1 MGNEGKTL
9 AHAGIMLAAPSS
21 GSGKTTV
28 TCALLAALKKQNKKV
43 RSFKCGPDYIDPMF
57 HERVLHVPSRN
68 LDTFFSDREQLKK
81 LYLRGAKDVEFSV
94 IEGAMGL
101 YDGLGGVKR
110 EGSAH
115 HLAEILNLPIILVMD
130 AHGMGRTMV
139 SVLAGIRQ
147 YDKSGHIA
155 GVILNRTSECVY
167 QSVRGVIE
175 EELKLPVL
183 GYFPQRKEFQTESR
197 HLGLKMPQEIEN
209 LQKQT
214 EAAAAQLAKTV
225 DIARILDIATEW
237 EACPCS
243 TEADRPDKDGK
254 KKADSER
261 SEKGQTVR
269 IAVAADDAFCFYY
282 EDNLQMLRE
291 LGAEL
296 VLFSPLADQR
306 LPENV
311 DGILLG
317 GGYPELYAKE
327 LSENASMRRSIRQAV
342 SDGMPSL
349 AECGG
354 FMYLHDSI
362 TAENGTFPMAG
373 VVAGNCRNAGKLV
386 RFGYVEIREKEPLF
400 LQGGNIKGHEFHYY
414 DSDSN
419 GASAV
424 AKKPASEKSWDCVH
438 AGTNHWWGYPHLYY
452 PSNPAFAEHF
462 IQCAAEWKK
471 SRAKKARE
479 PAGSY
484 SGEKLK
490 EEIISKKKEGKL
502 YGIGVGPGEPELMT
516 IKAVQ
521 AVKACDML
529 VLPAVSRESCYAYRI
544 VEQVCPLAAKM
555 PVQCLPFPMT
565 RDAKKLKAAHAEI
578 YANIENVLE
587 KGKKVGLLTI
597 GDPSVY
603 STYMYMHRRAQEAG
617 WRTQMIS
624 GVPSFC
630 AAAARL
636 GISLGENAG
645 EIHIL
650 PAAYD
655 ISDSLALTGTRV
667 YMKSGR
673 KLEELVLLLQEDE
686 RTKHCEI
693 YGVSNCG
700 MENERVYYGLEELKS
715 AEGYLTTVII
725 KGN

>member
-1 MGNEGKTL
+1 MV
-9 AHAGIMLAAPSS
+9 HAGILLAAPSS

-28 TCALLAALKKQNKKV
+28 TCALLAALKKQNRKI
-43 RSFKCGPDYIDPMF
+43 RSFKCGSDYIDPMF

-81 LYLRGAKDVEFSV
+81 LYFRGAEDVEFSV

-101 YDGLGGVKR
+101 YDGLGGVKK
-110 EGSAH
+110 EGSAYY
-115 HLAEILNLPIILVMD
+115 LAEILNLPIILVVD

-147 YDKSGHIA
+147 YDKCGHIA
-155 GVILNRTSECVY
+155 GVILNRTSEGVY
-167 QSVRGVIE
+167 QSVRGIIE
-175 EELKLPVL
+175 EELKLAVL
-183 GYFPQRKEFQTESR
+183 GYFPQQKEFQIESR
-197 HLGLKMPQEIEN
+197 HLGLKMPQEITN
-209 LQKQT
+209 LKKQV
-214 EAAAAQLAKTV
+214 EAAAKQLEETV
-225 DIARILDIATEW
+225 DIARILDIAAEW
-237 EACPCS
+237 GNITCS
-243 TEADRPDKDGK
+243 KEEDRPEKEGR
-254 KKADSER
+254 KKADSQMT
-261 SEKGQTVR
+261 EKRQTVR
-269 IAVAADDAFCFYY
+269 IAVAADAAFCFYY

-296 VLFSPLADQR
+296 VLFSPLADAL

-327 LSENASMRRSIRQAV
+327 LSENVSMRRSIRQAV
-342 SDGMPSL
+342 LDGMPSL

-373 VVAGNCRNAGKLV
+373 VVAGNCRNTGKLV
-386 RFGYVEIREKEPLF
+386 RFGYVEIQEKEPVF
-400 LQGGNIKGHEFHYY
+400 LQGGKIKGHEFHYY

-419 GASAV
+419 GESAV
-424 AKKPASEKSWDCVH
+424 AKKPVSEKSWDCVH
-438 AGTNHWWGYPHLYY
+438 EGKNHWWGYPHLYY
-452 PSNPAFAEHF
+452 PSNPAFAAHF

-471 SRAKKARE
+471 KRAEQTRKPVCTHSE
-479 PAGSY
+479 
-484 SGEKLK
+484 EKLN
-490 EEIISKKKEGKL
+490 EEIINKKCEGRL

-516 IKAVQ
+516 VKAVQ

-529 VLPAVSRESCYAYRI
+529 VLPAASRESCYAYRI
-544 VEQVCPLAAKM
+544 VEQVCPLAAQM

-565 RDAKKLKAAHAEI
+565 RDEKKLAAAHAEI
-578 YANIENVLE
+578 YANIEIELK

-603 STYMYMHRRAQEAG
+603 STYMYMHRRAQESG
-617 WRTQMIS
+617 WQAQMIS

-636 GISLGENAG
+636 GISLGEHAG
-645 EIHIL
+645 EIHII

-673 KLEELVLLLQEDE
+673 KLEELVLRLQEDE

-693 YGVSNCG
+693 YAVSNCG
-700 MENERVYYGLEELKS
+700 MQNEQVYHGIEELKS
-715 AEGYLTTVII
+715 AEGYLTTVIVKENEI
-725 KGN
+725 TD